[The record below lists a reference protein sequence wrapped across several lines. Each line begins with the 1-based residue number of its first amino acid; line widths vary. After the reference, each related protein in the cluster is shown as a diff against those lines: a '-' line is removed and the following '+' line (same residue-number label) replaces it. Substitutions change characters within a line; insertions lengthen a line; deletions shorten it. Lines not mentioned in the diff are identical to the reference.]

1 MSMWLDL
8 IGAVGEQRAERWS
21 LLQFGELAYV
31 YKLVWLIQLYGFAF
45 HPIAVY
51 RRNGVIGH

>member
-8 IGAVGEQRAERWS
+8 IGTVGEQRAERWS
-21 LLQFGELAYV
+21 LLQFDELAYV
-31 YKLVWLIQLYGFAF
+31 YKLVWLIQFYGFTF

-51 RRNGVIGH
+51 RRNSVIGH

>member
-1 MSMWLDL
+1 MSIWLDL
-8 IGAVGEQRAERWS
+8 TGAVGEQCEERWS
-21 LLQFGELAYV
+21 LLQFGELSYV

-51 RRNGVIGH
+51 RRNSVIGH